1 MKYKERIEKLN
12 NDKKFQRFVDY
23 ETDVRF
29 KINTATNK
37 GIATGIERGIKKGRE
52 QGIATGCQQVAK
64 NMLKK
69 GISVSVISECTN
81 IPEQQ
86 ILNLR

>member
-1 MKYKERIEKLN
+1 MKL
-12 NDKKFQRFVDY
+12 KFQRFVDY

-37 GIATGIERGIKKGRE
+37 
-52 QGIATGCQQVAK
+52 GIATGCQQVAK

>member
-37 GIATGIERGIKKGRE
+37 GIATG
-52 QGIATGCQQVAK
+52 CQQVAK

-86 ILNLR
+86 ILNLW